1 MHCLISHHLGR
12 LEKIVNAFL
21 PRHTLNIQFSSGLER
36 AEVAFH
42 KLEIHQDTLKIQ
54 LHCNITEDFYL
65 VQNVVNGNGISIIL
79 EADLARPQETL
90 LEIKG
95 TGTTAILEQL
105 VRLVFEIYLFS
116 YIHENFSFQIAV

>member
-1 MHCLISHHLGR
+1 MR
-12 LEKIVNAFL
+12 AFL
-21 PRHTLNIQFSSGLER
+21 PRHTLNTQSSAGLER
-36 AEVAFH
+36 AEVAFY
-42 KLEIHQDTLKIQ
+42 KLEIHQDSSKIQ

-65 VQNVVNGNGISIIL
+65 VQNVVNGNGFTIIL

-105 VRLVFEIYLFS
+105 VRLVFKMYLFR
-116 YIHENFSFQIAV
+116 YVQENFSISIFVNYWLIFCSFNL

>member
-1 MHCLISHHLGR
+1 M
-12 LEKIVNAFL
+12 NAFL

-42 KLEIHQDTLKIQ
+42 KLEIHQDTSKIQ

-116 YIHENFSFQIAV
+116 YIHENFSF